1 MVSDKAIGVSDWIDA
16 PNLLP
21 AGKEFVIG
29 DVHGQAEKME
39 TILRYMGEAAAR
51 AGGGHLTL
59 LGDLIDKGPDQ
70 IGALKLATYPPGS
83 FGFSGKTLVIGN
95 HDLFLLL
102 QLSLDNDNEH
112 VPRFNLIPFNCL
124 WHSNGGGEFLEQ
136 LGLERRGTVRSRL
149 IERIGLREVVELEQM
164 VGSRKSGN
172 LRLTHAGPGWYY
184 QVPADEW
191 FAAPPL
197 FTGFIDGSEQHYT
210 WTRFWWTRSALDNE
224 IIVHGHTPERMF
236 DGGPWQPDI
245 HRIDGQRLGL
255 DGGVENDLDRKIV
268 GAEIEEGRYRIY
280 WVD

>member
-1 MVSDKAIGVSDWIDA
+1 MGSSKDVGVSDWIDA
-16 PNLLP
+16 PTLRP
-21 AGKEFVIG
+21 AGKEFVVG
-29 DVHGQAEKME
+29 DIHGQAEKME
-39 TILRYMGEAAAR
+39 TILRNMGEAAAR
-51 AGGGHLTL
+51 EGGGHLTL

-70 IGALKLATYPPGS
+70 IGALKIATYPPES

-102 QLSLDNDNEH
+102 ELSLDNDNEH
-112 VPRFNLIPFNCL
+112 VPRFNLIRFSCL
-124 WHSNGGGEFLEQ
+124 WQSNGGGEFLEQ
-136 LGLERRGTVRSRL
+136 LGLDRHGAVRSRL
-149 IERIGLREVVELEQM
+149 IERIGLREVNELEQM

-191 FAAPPL
+191 FAARPL

-210 WTRFWWTRSALDNE
+210 WTRFWWTRSAVDNE
-224 IIVHGHTPERMF
+224 IVVHGHTPERMF

-255 DGGVENDLDRKIV
+255 DGGAENDLDRKIV